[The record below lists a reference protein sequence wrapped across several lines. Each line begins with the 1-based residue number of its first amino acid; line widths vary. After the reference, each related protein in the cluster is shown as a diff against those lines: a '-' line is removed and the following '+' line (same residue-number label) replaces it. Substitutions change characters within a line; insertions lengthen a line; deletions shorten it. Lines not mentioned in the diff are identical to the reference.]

1 MVLCLVQ
8 PNYKL
13 YLYNIMAT
21 VESAYQAG
29 YAHGKERGI
38 TLLTHTYA
46 SNGTN
51 EGADRAYA
59 LSQAWYTGMKDGAKD
74 KAETTRKKPNNRGN
88 KSRKS
93 RKSKKSR
100 KSRRYIYQSNYGA

>member
-1 MVLCLVQ
+1 
-8 PNYKL
+8 
-13 YLYNIMAT
+13 MAT

-38 TLLTHTYA
+38 TMLTHTYA

-51 EGADRAYA
+51 EGADRAYE
-59 LSQAWYTGMKDGAKD
+59 LSQAWERGMRNGAND
-74 KAETTRKKPNNRGN
+74 KATTTRKKPNNRGN
-88 KSRKS
+88 KSHKS

-100 KSRRYIYQSNYGA
+100 KSRR

>member
-1 MVLCLVQ
+1 
-8 PNYKL
+8 
-13 YLYNIMAT
+13 MAT

-29 YAHGKERGI
+29 YAHGKERGV
-38 TLLTHTYA
+38 TALTQTYA

-59 LSQAWYTGMKDGAKD
+59 LSQAWTRGMRNGAND
-74 KAETTRKKPNNRGN
+74 KATTTRKKPNNRGN

-100 KSRRYIYQSNYGA
+100 KSRR